1 MQRVLFSTL
10 APVGRPNSWPVD
22 VESRDSRDEGQL
34 HTYGQTIATSPPT
47 MSPGMT
53 LFSVQAVLILGTE
66 DGARILTKYY
76 SSPHGAGSGAGGA
89 GSTSPYADLKAQKA
103 FEKGLIE
110 KTAKQ
115 TGDIILYDN
124 RIVLYKLESDVMIY
138 VVGSLDENE
147 ILLYN
152 AVLAIRDSLHLVFKQ
167 SVDKRTIIENYDLV
181 SLAIDEIVDDGII
194 LETDPTII
202 VQRVS
207 KAPTQDVPIGRIDL
221 SEQGVNNLAQLG
233 KSKLADWLRQGL

>member
-1 MQRVLFSTL
+1 M
-10 APVGRPNSWPVD
+10 A
-22 VESRDSRDEGQL
+22 
-34 HTYGQTIATSPPT
+34 
-47 MSPGMT
+47 PGMS
-53 LFSVQAVLILGTE
+53 LQSVNAIIILNID
-66 DGARILTKYY
+66 DGSRIFAKYY
-76 SSPHGAGSGAGGA
+76 NPPHHAPTGSASSSG
-89 GSTSPYADLKAQKA
+89 PYADVKAQKT
-103 FEKGLIE
+103 FEKGLLE

-124 RIVLYKLESDVMIY
+124 RIVLYKMESDVMMY
-138 VVGSLDENE
+138 VVGGVDENE
-147 ILLYN
+147 VLLYN
-152 AVLAIRDSLHLVFKQ
+152 VILALRDSLHLLFKQ

-207 KAPTQDVPIGRIDL
+207 KAPTQDVNLSRIDL

-233 KSKLADWLRQGL
+233 KAKLTDWLRQGL

>member
-1 MQRVLFSTL
+1 M
-10 APVGRPNSWPVD
+10 A
-22 VESRDSRDEGQL
+22 
-34 HTYGQTIATSPPT
+34 
-47 MSPGMT
+47 PGMS
-53 LFSVQAVLILGTE
+53 LSSVNAIIILNID
-66 DGARILTKYY
+66 DGSRIFAKYY
-76 SSPHGAGSGAGGA
+76 SAPHHAPTTSSNPHHHPSG
-89 GSTSPYADLKAQKA
+89 PFADVKSQKT
-103 FEKGLIE
+103 FEKGLLE

-124 RIVLYKLESDVMIY
+124 RIVLYKMESDVMMY
-138 VVGSLDENE
+138 VVGGVDENE
-147 ILLYN
+147 VLLYN
-152 AVLAIRDSLHLVFKQ
+152 VILALRDSLHLLFKQ

-207 KAPTQDVPIGRIDL
+207 KAPTQDVNLSRIDL

-233 KSKLADWLRQGL
+233 KAKLTDWLRQGL

>member
-1 MQRVLFSTL
+1 
-10 APVGRPNSWPVD
+10 
-22 VESRDSRDEGQL
+22 
-34 HTYGQTIATSPPT
+34 
-47 MSPGMT
+47 MSPGMA
-53 LFSVQAVLILGTE
+53 LFSVQAVLIFSTE
-66 DGARILTKYY
+66 DGARILAKYY
-76 SSPHGAGSGAGGA
+76 SPPHGAAGAA
-89 GSTSPYADLKAQKA
+89 GSLTNPYPDVKAQKA

-124 RIVLYKLESDVMIY
+124 RIVLYKLESDVMLY
-138 VVGSLDENE
+138 VVGSLEENE

-152 AVLAIRDSLHLVFKQ
+152 TVLALRDSLHLLFKQ
-167 SVDKRTIIENYDLV
+167 SVDKRTIVESYDLV
-181 SLAIDEIVDDGII
+181 SLTIDEIVDNGII
-194 LETDPTII
+194 LETDPTIT

-207 KAPTQDVPIGRIDL
+207 RATTQDVPLGRIDM

>member
-1 MQRVLFSTL
+1 M
-10 APVGRPNSWPVD
+10 A
-22 VESRDSRDEGQL
+22 
-34 HTYGQTIATSPPT
+34 
-47 MSPGMT
+47 PGMS
-53 LFSVQAVLILGTE
+53 LSSVNAIIILNID
-66 DGARILTKYY
+66 DGSRIFAKYY
-76 SSPHGAGSGAGGA
+76 SEPHHAPTASSTNHHHQPSG
-89 GSTSPYADLKAQKA
+89 PFADVKSQKT
-103 FEKGLIE
+103 FEKGLLD

-124 RIVLYKLESDVMIY
+124 RIVLYKMESDVMMY
-138 VVGSLDENE
+138 VVGGVDENE
-147 ILLYN
+147 VLLYN
-152 AVLAIRDSLHLVFKQ
+152 VILALRDSLHLLFNSGSIRVKLTLARQ

-207 KAPTQDVPIGRIDL
+207 KAPTQDVNLSRIDL

-233 KSKLADWLRQGL
+233 KAKLTDWLRQGL

>member
-1 MQRVLFSTL
+1 M
-10 APVGRPNSWPVD
+10 A
-22 VESRDSRDEGQL
+22 
-34 HTYGQTIATSPPT
+34 
-47 MSPGMT
+47 PGMS
-53 LFSVQAVLILGTE
+53 LSSVNAIIILNVD
-66 DGARILTKYY
+66 DGSRIFAKYY
-76 SSPHGAGSGAGGA
+76 SSPHHAPTATSHHQSSG
-89 GSTSPYADLKAQKA
+89 PFADVKSQKT
-103 FEKGLIE
+103 FEKGLLE

-124 RIVLYKLESDVMIY
+124 RIVLYKMESDVMMY
-138 VVGSLDENE
+138 VVGGVDENE
-147 ILLYN
+147 VLLYN
-152 AVLAIRDSLHLVFKQ
+152 VILALRDSLHLLFKQ

-207 KAPTQDVPIGRIDL
+207 KAPTQDVNLSRIDL

-233 KSKLADWLRQGL
+233 RAKLTDWLRQGL

>member
-1 MQRVLFSTL
+1 M
-10 APVGRPNSWPVD
+10 A
-22 VESRDSRDEGQL
+22 
-34 HTYGQTIATSPPT
+34 
-47 MSPGMT
+47 PGMS
-53 LFSVQAVLILGTE
+53 LSSVNAIIILNID
-66 DGARILTKYY
+66 DGSRIFAKYY
-76 SSPHGAGSGAGGA
+76 NAPHHAPTASNTTTQHQPSG
-89 GSTSPYADLKAQKA
+89 PFADVKSQKT
-103 FEKGLIE
+103 FEKGLLE

-124 RIVLYKLESDVMIY
+124 RIVLYKMESDVMMY
-138 VVGSLDENE
+138 VVGGIDENE
-147 ILLYN
+147 VLLYN
-152 AVLAIRDSLHLVFKQ
+152 VILALRDSLHLLFKQ

-207 KAPTQDVPIGRIDL
+207 KAPTQDVNLSRIDL

-233 KSKLADWLRQGL
+233 KAKLTDWLRQGL

>member
-1 MQRVLFSTL
+1 M
-10 APVGRPNSWPVD
+10 A
-22 VESRDSRDEGQL
+22 
-34 HTYGQTIATSPPT
+34 
-47 MSPGMT
+47 PGMS
-53 LFSVQAVLILGTE
+53 LSSVNAIIILNID
-66 DGARILTKYY
+66 DGSRIFAKYY
-76 SSPHGAGSGAGGA
+76 NAPHHAPTASSTTHHQHGG
-89 GSTSPYADLKAQKA
+89 PFADVKSQKT
-103 FEKGLIE
+103 FEKGLLE

-124 RIVLYKLESDVMIY
+124 RIVLYKMESDVMMY
-138 VVGSLDENE
+138 VVGGVDENE
-147 ILLYN
+147 VLLYN
-152 AVLAIRDSLHLVFKQ
+152 VILALRDSLHLLFKQ

-207 KAPTQDVPIGRIDL
+207 KAPTQDVNLSRIDL

-233 KSKLADWLRQGL
+233 KAKLTDWLRQGL